1 MIIVKRNILTL
12 FLLTSLVSCG
22 KEKEKSK
29 SAISIND
36 ELEVQSLEGHY
47 RAIIRP
53 LNNSL
58 SGWIPSGMAQIKIL
72 GDTFEVQTWL
82 EDAASTV
89 HHQNIHLGTE
99 CPISNDLNSDGF
111 IDVKEMI
118 PTTKEILIPLDDEL
132 DAVAIGMGMYP
143 SGRTYQY
150 SQQASLAKLIGELHQ
165 TVLSPNKPLKLEG
178 KIILIHGASPASSLP
193 NSVTTIEG
201 RTAQETV
208 PIACGVLEKVE
219 INEIGPQ

>member
-1 MIIVKRNILTL
+1 M
-12 FLLTSLVSCG
+12 SCG

-29 SAISIND
+29 STISIND

-53 LNNSL
+53 INNSL

-82 EDAASTV
+82 EDAAPNV

-99 CPISNDLNSDGF
+99 CPISNDLNMDGF
-111 IDVKEMI
+111 VDVKEMI
-118 PTTKEILIPLDDEL
+118 PTTKEILIPLDDQL
-132 DAVAIGMGMYP
+132 DSVAIGVGIYP

-150 SQQASLAKLIGELHQ
+150 NQKASLSKLMGELHQ
-165 TVLSPNKPLKLEG
+165 TILSPTKQLKLAG
-178 KIILIHGASPASSLP
+178 KIILIHGASPTTSLP
-193 NSVTTIEG
+193 NSVATIEG
-201 RTAQETV
+201 RTGQETV